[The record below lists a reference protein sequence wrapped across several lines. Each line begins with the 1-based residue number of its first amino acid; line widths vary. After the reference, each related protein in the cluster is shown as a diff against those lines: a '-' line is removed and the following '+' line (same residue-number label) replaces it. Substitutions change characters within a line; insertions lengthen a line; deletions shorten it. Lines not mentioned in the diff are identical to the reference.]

1 MLYGLF
7 SAAVG
12 TVLDASKEIRTYLD
26 SASIDPSMPKV
37 PSLLCSTKRAPEP
50 MLIMSKFF
58 ASRTIV
64 APVIFL
70 SERNACQFS
79 RCFDLIDQIPQLGKS
94 KTSPERSES
103 RSRFCQGS

>member
-50 MLIMSKFF
+50 ILIMSKFF

-70 SERNACQFS
+70 R
-79 RCFDLIDQIPQLGKS
+79 K
-94 KTSPERSES
+94 
-103 RSRFCQGS
+103 